1 MLGDLSVAHAHDVDG
16 LELNFPTCRRH
27 PKKLSQVGS
36 VIGLVGRHP
45 VTIGQLPVDFG
56 VKVGESGTED
66 LVELSRA
73 GLVGRSARLRRVIE
87 EVVGL
92 MRRILSRRICKTT
105 AACFGVSASPYL
117 ITSRKI
123 RRYYR

>member
-1 MLGDLSVAHAHDVDG
+1 M
-16 LELNFPTCRRH
+16 
-27 PKKLSQVGS
+27 
-36 VIGLVGRHP
+36 IGLVGRHP

-56 VKVGESGTED
+56 VEVGQSGTED
-66 LVELSRA
+66 LLELSRA
-73 GLVGRSARLRRVIE
+73 GLVGRSAWLRRVIV